1 MIDFKIEDSC
11 YVNDKFIGTTLAKKI
26 TINILNPNNEINLEN
41 KEISV
46 EVGMVIDGK
55 EELVPFG
62 NFIID
67 KPDNEEVKEKT
78 SFVGYDYMVKFN
90 NTLYKD
96 KGDYPKPLSTLLNEI
111 CFQVGVKLGDHDF
124 VNYNYMVPG
133 NPFTNNEDCRTVLSN
148 IAQLAGGFAKIGRD
162 NNLYIV
168 SLKDISKIKKVKD
181 VHYATVREINLNPLK
196 LLATEKNSTDEV
208 LDGNTYLD
216 DFSKNEQWGELNSLI
231 LRLSGIEGENTV
243 IQDEESIEE
252 NGLTELIIED
262 NAFLT
267 SAEEREKVINALW
280 DNLTKIKYL
289 PFKATYYGYP
299 YLDSGDLLYIQDTK
313 DKGYLSY
320 AFNHTFTFKGA
331 FSGTLE
337 AQAMTKTQTAYKNT
351 VNVKTKF
358 RYMER
363 KIDKINGEISDVIH
377 EVNGN
382 TEKISEHTQTIDE
395 IKDTLQS
402 VTTTVSNTVK
412 EVQVMYALS
421 DSATQAPTNG
431 WSVEAPEWQEGKYM
445 WQKTVTTFSD
455 DTQEESQPTCIQGA
469 NGQDGKNGVDG
480 TNGKDGLGIKSI
492 ETQYYLSTSETETT
506 GGTWKS
512 TQDKWSKGKYIW
524 TRSKIIWS
532 DNSVT
537 YSQPIVAEGLNS
549 ANENAD
555 SANEGTKEVTTKMSE
570 VEKTVEGITQTVN
583 QTTERLNNDYST
595 TEQMNSAIEQTAENI
610 NLSVTESID
619 NIQVGGT
626 NLIPNS
632 GPYNLDNWL
641 INNTSII
648 ELTLADE
655 ETAPFNKALRIRTLS
670 QPTVFAGIRIVP
682 TSKVL
687 EENKEYCFSIWLKS
701 TATTK
706 VTVGYEMGGEDVFT
720 VTTEWQKFQYKF
732 TATKPQTVEHRFVIY
747 LPAGTTAGLSVY
759 AHSIKLEEGNKNT
772 AWSPAPS
779 DDVKGFEI
787 GTKIEQ
793 NAKSVQIAWNQ
804 LSQYIKFEG
813 DNQDATIAFYDQNSK
828 FGEMGVNTL
837 DNTKYIS
844 FAVPVKYGSNTKDG
858 MAWGIQ
864 TEDDKFWP
872 ILFIKDFFMAPKQSG
887 NFGGNLVLNY
897 CDFLLGSGAI
907 KAGNIR
913 LGADDTANGIY
924 FEDTTTGKILMS
936 IYPKSTVQNYETIN
950 ILDKIRFYKNQ
961 SGSNTFKIG
970 TDKTILMTDEGYF
983 SISNGEANFFNTG
996 YNIWDGNLKVSN
1008 GNFEVLGGD
1017 IILGQTYDEGK
1028 VSFTLNLKS
1037 MGHIGGNITVDGNVY
1052 ANNISSDRRLKDNIE
1067 DSNTNALDLINKIKH
1082 RQFEKKDDGKQYNI
1096 GYIAQELEEIDKN
1109 FVLIKPK
1116 DEKEDEKYYINELPL
1131 LATATKA
1138 IQELNQ
1144 KIEQLQHKVDEL
1156 EQKLNEKEK

>member
-524 TRSKIIWS
+524 TRSKITWS
-532 DNSVT
+532 DESVT
-537 YSQPIVAEGLNS
+537 YSSPVVAEGLNS

-595 TEQMNSAIEQTAENI
+595 TEQMNSLIEQKAGEI
-610 NLSVTESID
+610 NLEVSNKID
-619 NIQVGGT
+619 NVQVGGT

-632 GPYNLDNWL
+632 SPYNLEGWHVS
-641 INNTSII
+641 NNTNI
-648 ELTLADE
+648 ELTLSDE
-655 ETAPFNKALRIRTLS
+655 ETAPYSKSLRIRTLA
-670 QPTVFAGIRIVP
+670 QPTAACGIYVIP
-682 TSKVL
+682 TTKVL
-687 EENKEYCFSIWLKS
+687 EEGKEYCFSIWLKA
-701 TATTK
+701 TAATN
-706 VTVGYEMGGEDVFT
+706 VVVGYARGGQTTFN
-720 VTTEWQKFQYKF
+720 VTTEWQKFTYEF
-732 TATKPQTVEHRFVIY
+732 TALAPTGQSHGFVINV
-747 LPAGTTAGLSVY
+747 PAGTTAGRSVY
-759 AHSIKLEEGNKNT
+759 VHSIKLEEGNKIT

-779 DDVKGFEI
+779 DDVKGSEI
-787 GTKIEQ
+787 ISKINMSPEEIAISANKININGVISANGNFKVDTEGNLEAN
-793 NAKSVQIAWNQ
+793 NAKFTGDIF
-804 LSQYIKFEG
+804 LSSGKKVVGGDGMMTNLSFVSEG
-813 DNQDATIAFYDQNSK
+813 AYKGFDLLGYKYDYYYESSSPK
-828 FGEMGVNTL
+828 SSYGEVTL
-837 DNTKYIS
+837 DVYIPDNFVIES
-844 FAVPVKYGSNTKDG
+844 ASIQIQHSPVFWNGY
-858 MAWGIQ
+858 
-864 TEDDKFWP
+864 DDKLGKDYSCWGYARN
-872 ILFIKDFFMAPKQSG
+872 IKLYKATG
-887 NFGGNLVLNY
+887 N
-897 CDFLLGSGAI
+897 
-907 KAGNIR
+907 
-913 LGADDTANGIY
+913 
-924 FEDTTTGKILMS
+924 
-936 IYPKSTVQNYETIN
+936 QNYEFNLTYMGEYNTSSTNLSVTEIPLVLGAGGWTPS
-950 ILDKIRFYKNQ
+950 IH
-961 SGSNTFKIG
+961 SGAVYQIQG
-970 TDKTILMTDEGYF
+970 GRD
-983 SISNGEANFFNTG
+983 ISSALEKGVQKLVFRCA
-996 YNIWDGNLKVSN
+996 DGNLPDNVTDAALRT
-1008 GNFEVLGGD
+1008 GVGRA
-1017 IILGQTYDEGK
+1017 Y
-1028 VSFTLNLKS
+1028 LN
-1037 MGHIGGNITVDGNVY
+1037 V
-1052 ANNISSDRRLKDNIE
+1052 
-1067 DSNTNALDLINKIKH
+1067 
-1082 RQFEKKDDGKQYNI
+1082 I
-1096 GYIAQELEEIDKN
+1096 GY
-1109 FVLIKPK
+1109 
-1116 DEKEDEKYYINELPL
+1116 
-1131 LATATKA
+1131 LA
-1138 IQELNQ
+1138 
-1144 KIEQLQHKVDEL
+1144 
-1156 EQKLNEKEK
+1156 